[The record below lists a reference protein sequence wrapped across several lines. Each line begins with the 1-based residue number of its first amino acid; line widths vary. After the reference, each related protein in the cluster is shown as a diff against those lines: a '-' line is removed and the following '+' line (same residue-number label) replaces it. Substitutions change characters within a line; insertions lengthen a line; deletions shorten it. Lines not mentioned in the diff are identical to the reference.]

1 MDINELTPRQKT
13 AIILTSLPQEVANSI
28 LMGFSPEER
37 RAINAEFP
45 KVRNIPDNI
54 KQQVL
59 NEFLQKNRQTISKP
73 VEENKQQEEQPV
85 SIAQNLDRLLGK
97 PNASVSPSFTTT
109 SKSSK
114 PLDFLAAVNPKKVYW
129 VLRNE
134 SSSTIAFILSQLPPA
149 VSQRILT
156 VFPTSQQ
163 TEINKYLVGIRQADN
178 RVVEVVAKFLKQELD
193 EIDIPVG
200 GETVVSNTASVVSI
214 SNTSINSSASQNID
228 KTSQTTASI
237 IISNKKIDFADVS
250 LLKPQDM
257 EHLLKLT
264 NKNDWVC
271 ALKGVAPEIA
281 DKILSLMPQ
290 VQAKMIKKEL
300 ETSTVSKEEIIKAQR
315 DILFKIK
322 GLVTIG
328 KVKIV

>member
-13 AIILTSLPQEVANSI
+13 AIILTSLPQEVSNSI

-59 NEFLQKNRQTISKP
+59 DEFLKKNRQTISKP
-73 VEENKQQEEQPV
+73 VDETKQQEEQTV
-85 SIAQNLDRLLGK
+85 SIAQNLDKLLGK
-97 PNASVSPSFTTT
+97 PNTSVSSSFTTT
-109 SKSSK
+109 SKFSK

-163 TEINKYLVGIRQADN
+163 TEINKYLVGIRQVDN
-178 RVVEVVAKFLKQELD
+178 RVVEIVAKFLKQELD

-200 GETVVSNTASVVSI
+200 GETVVSNTASVVNV

-228 KTSQTTASI
+228 RVSQTTASI

-264 NKNDWVC
+264 NKNDWVY

>member
-13 AIILTSLPQEVANSI
+13 AIILTSLPPEISNSI
-28 LMGFSPEER
+28 LMSFSPEER

-59 NEFLQKNRQTISKP
+59 NEFLQKNRQTISFP
-73 VEENKQQEEQPV
+73 KQETPAQEEQKKEEPI
-85 SIAQNLDRLLGK
+85 SISQNLDKLLGK
-97 PNASVSPSFTTT
+97 QPIQQNPTLSTT
-109 SKSSK
+109 KLSK

-129 VLRNE
+129 VLKNE
-134 SSSTIAFILSQLPPA
+134 SNSTIAFILSQLSPA
-149 VSQRILT
+149 VSQRILS

-163 TEINKYLVGIRQADN
+163 TEISKYMIGIRKPDN
-178 RVVEVVAKFLKQELD
+178 RVIEVVAKFIRQELE
-193 EIDIPVG
+193 EIDIPPVG
-200 GETVVSNTASVVSI
+200 ESSFSQIQQTTTSPTEQQAKQTVA
-214 SNTSINSSASQNID
+214 
-228 KTSQTTASI
+228 TASI
-237 IISNKKIDFADVS
+237 VISNKKIDFADIS
-250 LLKPQDM
+250 LLKQQDM

-264 NKNDWVC
+264 NKNDWVN
-271 ALKGVAPEIA
+271 ALKGVSPEIA

-290 VQAKMIKKEL
+290 VQAKVIKKDL
-300 ETSTVSKEEIIKAQR
+300 ETATVSKEDIIKAQR
-315 DILFKIK
+315 DILFKVK

>member
-13 AIILTSLPQEVANSI
+13 AIILTSLPPEISNSI
-28 LMGFSPEER
+28 LMSFSPEER

-59 NEFLQKNRQTISKP
+59 NEFLQKNRQTISFP
-73 VEENKQQEEQPV
+73 KQETPAQEEQKKEEPI
-85 SIAQNLDRLLGK
+85 SISQNLDKLLGK
-97 PNASVSPSFTTT
+97 QPIQQNPTLSTT
-109 SKSSK
+109 KLSK

-129 VLRNE
+129 VLKNE
-134 SSSTIAFILSQLPPA
+134 SNSTIAFILSQLSPA
-149 VSQRILT
+149 VSQRILS

-163 TEINKYLVGIRQADN
+163 TEISKYMIGIRKPDN
-178 RVVEVVAKFLKQELD
+178 RVIEVVAKFIRQELE
-193 EIDIPVG
+193 EIDIPPVG
-200 GETVVSNTASVVSI
+200 ESSFSQIQQTTTPPTEQQAKQTVA
-214 SNTSINSSASQNID
+214 
-228 KTSQTTASI
+228 TASI
-237 IISNKKIDFADVS
+237 VISNKKIDFADIS
-250 LLKPQDM
+250 LLKQQDM

-264 NKNDWVC
+264 NKNDWVN
-271 ALKGVAPEIA
+271 ALKGVSPEIA

-290 VQAKMIKKEL
+290 VQAKVIKKDL
-300 ETSTVSKEEIIKAQR
+300 ETATVSKEDIIKAQR
-315 DILFKIK
+315 DILFKVK